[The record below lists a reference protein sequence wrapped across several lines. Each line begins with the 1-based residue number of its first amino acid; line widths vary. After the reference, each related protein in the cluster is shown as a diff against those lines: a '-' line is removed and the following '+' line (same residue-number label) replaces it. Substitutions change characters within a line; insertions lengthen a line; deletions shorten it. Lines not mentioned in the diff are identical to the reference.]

1 MLLSGN
7 TILITGGSSGIGR
20 GLAEALHHL
29 GNQVI
34 IAGRNTSALDR
45 VTEAHPGMRSVV
57 LDVNSASDIQEVSG
71 RITADF
77 PELNILINN
86 AGVQAPE
93 EPLGIGDLGA
103 VVSMIDTNL
112 LGPMRLTGALLP
124 HLQTQ
129 ATATVI
135 NVTSTLAFVPLAR
148 LPFYSATKAALH
160 SLTLSLRYQLRKS
173 NVEVI
178 ELIPPYVQTN
188 LSPGHGA
195 DPRAMPLG
203 EFIAECM
210 SLLTSEPNLREITV
224 ERAGSLRFASESG
237 HFEEVFHSYNQLA
250 SPHET

>member
-7 TILITGGSSGIGR
+7 TILITGGGSGIGR
-20 GLAEALHHL
+20 GLAETFHDL

-34 IAGRNTSALDR
+34 IAGRNTSALYR
-45 VTEAHPGMRSVV
+45 VTLAHPGMRSVL
-57 LDVNSASDIQEVSG
+57 LDVNSASNIQDVSR

-77 PELNILINN
+77 PELNVLINN

-93 EPLGIGDLGA
+93 EGLGTADLSA
-103 VVSMIDTNL
+103 AVSMIDTNV
-112 LGPMRLTGALLP
+112 LGPMRLTAALLP
-124 HLQTQ
+124 HLQTKTS
-129 ATATVI
+129 ATLI

-173 NVEVI
+173 NVQVI
-178 ELIPPYVQTN
+178 ELIPPYAQTN
-188 LSPGHGA
+188 LSPNHGA

-210 SLLTSEPNLREITV
+210 SLLRSEPDRREITV
-224 ERAGSLRFASESG
+224 ERAGSLRFALENG
-237 HFEEVFHSYNQLA
+237 HFEEVFNSYNQLA
-250 SPHET
+250 G

>member
-1 MLLSGN
+1 MRLSGN

-34 IAGRNTSALDR
+34 IAGRNRSALDR
-45 VTEAHPGMRSVV
+45 VTEAHSGMRSVV
-57 LDVNSASDIQEVSG
+57 LDVNSASDIQEVSW
-71 RITADF
+71 RMTADF
-77 PELNILINN
+77 PELNVLINN

-93 EPLGIGDLGA
+93 EPLGIGDLSA

-124 HLQTQ
+124 HFKTQTN
-129 ATATVI
+129 ATVI

-160 SLTLSLRYQLRKS
+160 SLTHSLRYQLRNS
-173 NVEVI
+173 NVDVV

-188 LSPGHGA
+188 LSPNHGA
-195 DPRAMPLG
+195 DSRAMPLG
-203 EFIAECM
+203 EFTAECI
-210 SLLTSEPNLREITV
+210 SLLGSEPALREITV
-224 ERAGSLRFASESG
+224 ERAYPLRFASEKG
-237 HFEEVFHSYNQLA
+237 DFEEVFHSYNQLA
-250 SPHET
+250 G